1 MQQETKYLIF
11 GDGSVFSTVD
21 FIEFDSIYGDPR
33 DYPEAEGMDAYP
45 DFESYAAAMGKKV
58 ILIDEVY
65 NTYKLVPLD
74 SSEEDLRWDDTTTT
88 MKIKKSTKRQMD
100 IFKTHHAGLQSYD
113 DIIKR
118 LLKINKEEPDFLKW
132 NLKFIDKQIL
142 HYIQEGF
149 DSCPAIRKK
158 LLENEYRISLRAI
171 EQHVN
176 RMEEDKLIIR
186 IGGRPLQYKINSEI
200 L

>member
-1 MQQETKYLIF
+1 MQQETKYFIF
-11 GDGSVFSTVD
+11 GDGSVYSTVD
-21 FIEFDSIYGDPR
+21 FIEFDFLHGEAA

-65 NTYKLVPLD
+65 NTYKLVPMD
-74 SSEEDLRWDDTTTT
+74 SDEEDLRWDDVNTNIR
-88 MKIKKSTKRQMD
+88 IKKSTKRQLD
-100 IFKTHHAGLQSYD
+100 IWKERHAGVHTYD
-113 DIIKR
+113 EIIKE
-118 LLKINKEEPDFLKW
+118 LLRENSEEPDFLKW